1 MEGERW
7 KVYSYDELMERDK
20 ANLDILWLK
29 DDSLQDA
36 ADLPAPEVLAREII
50 GELEA
55 ALEEFNS
62 IAISLE
68 ELTRQSD

>member
-1 MEGERW
+1 VEGERW